1 VQLETDE
8 ALLVP
13 KARGA
18 LKRYGHR
25 LVIGMHA
32 PHASVHALLTTYIYS
47 YQTARK
53 MYHVRLLL
61 KLHLVRTRANP
72 LKFCCMPPGN
82 LLHTRKYHVKF
93 VTNDTDEDIVL
104 TDDQKK
110 DDVEIEVI
118 IIDRLAAMHAE
129 FIKGGH

>member
-1 VQLETDE
+1 MD
-8 ALLVP
+8 
-13 KARGA
+13 
-18 LKRYGHR
+18 
-25 LVIGMHA
+25 
-32 PHASVHALLTTYIYS
+32 
-47 YQTARK
+47 
-53 MYHVRLLL
+53 HVRLLL
-61 KLHLVRTRANP
+61 KLHLVRKGAKPIEN
-72 LKFCCMPPGN
+72 CCMPPGN

-118 IIDRLAAMHAE
+118 IIDRLSAMHAE